1 MKRLLAGLAGLAAL
15 ATANAQDPSQIPV
28 IDFVKDSEAMSAR
41 LSPNGDYLAIEYTIE
56 NKRVV
61 AIMELATGKITTVL
75 KFSVGESVGRYV
87 WVNPTRLVVSLARG
101 FGALDQPYLTGEL
114 FGIDASGK
122 NGTYLFG
129 YQGRGKAD
137 TRIQVGVANERA
149 SAYVVATLRD
159 DPDHMLIQTRPWAD
173 KSATDTL
180 ASLVRMN
187 VKNGQRK
194 IIDQLPMLVPDV
206 IADPTGRILFVAGL
220 NRDSQWE
227 LRARTGDDKPWV
239 TVEVPRNPSRADVD
253 LHTVSTDGASAYF
266 SAGGDKAPTCL
277 YEYGFASGATTQ
289 LACGEFNSVLF
300 SPVDRRPY
308 GLTYE
313 DGLPRTEFLLPDHP
327 EAKRLKAISG
337 AFPGQRVTPVSVTA
351 DSSKVLLRVNS
362 DRNPGAYYLLDEAT
376 KKLRPLVPA
385 RRWIDPRLMAP
396 VAPVTVKASD
406 GLQIP
411 AYLTARDG
419 QKTRQ
424 APLIVLPHGGPVA
437 RDYWGWDNEAQLL
450 ASRGYAVLQ
459 VNFRGSY
466 GYGQDFETAG
476 YRNWGTRVMQDI
488 AEATRWAIAEGIADP
503 ARICIYGGS
512 FGGYSALMSAAREP
526 DLYRC
531 AAGFAGV
538 YDLEEQTS
546 DSGAAFSVLG
556 RAILEDWYGTDKAA
570 LRADSPI
577 THAARIKA
585 PVFLAHGTSDT
596 TVLFSQ
602 SKAMRKA
609 LDAAKKPYEWHEYSG
624 EEHGWHKDE
633 NAVDFYTKLLAFF
646 DKHIGKGAGG

>member
-15 ATANAQDPSQIPV
+15 ATANAQDPSKIPI
-28 IDFVKDSEAMSAR
+28 IDFVKTSEATSAD
-41 LSPNGDYLAIEYTIE
+41 LSPNGDYLAIGYEIE
-56 NKRVV
+56 NKPVV
-61 AIMELATGKITTVL
+61 AIMELATGKVTTVL
-75 KFSVGESVGRYV
+75 KFSMGESVGAYA
-87 WVNPTRLVVSLARG
+87 WVNPTRLVASLARG
-101 FGALDQPYLTGEL
+101 FGALGQPDLTGEL

-149 SAYVVATLRD
+149 SAFVVATLTD
-159 DPDHMLIQTRPWAD
+159 DPEYMLIQTRPWAD
-173 KSATDTL
+173 KSADDTL

-194 IIDQLPMLVPDV
+194 VIDQLPMLGPDV
-206 IADPTGRILFVAGL
+206 IADPTGKVLFAAGL
-220 NRDSQWE
+220 NRDSYWE
-227 LRARTGDDKPWV
+227 MQARTGDDKPWV
-239 TVEVPRNPSRADVD
+239 PVEVPRNPSRATVV
-253 LHTVSTDGASAYF
+253 LHTVSADGASAYF
-266 SAGGDKAPTCL
+266 ESGGDKAPTCL
-277 YEYGFASGATTQ
+277 YEYDFASGVTTQ
-289 LACGEFNSVLF
+289 RACGEFSRVLY
-300 SPVDRRPY
+300 SPVDRKPY
-308 GLTYE
+308 GLAYE

-337 AFPGQRVTPVSVTA
+337 AFPGQRVLPVSITTDA
-351 DSSKVLLRVNS
+351 SKLLLHVHS

-376 KKLRPLVPA
+376 KKLRPLVPS

-419 QKTRQ
+419 LKTRK

-437 RDYWGWDNEAQLL
+437 RDYWAWHPEAQLF

-459 VNFRGSY
+459 VNYRGSD

-476 YRNWGTRVMQDI
+476 FRNWGTRVMQDI

-503 ARICIYGGS
+503 ARICIYGAS

-538 YDLEEQTS
+538 YDRVEQLS
-546 DSGAAFSVLG
+546 DTGAAFTVIG
-556 RAILEDWYGTDKAA
+556 RAWLEQVYGTDKAEQ
-570 LRADSPI
+570 REQSPV
-577 THAARIKA
+577 THAAKIKA
-585 PVFLAHGTSDT
+585 PVLLAHGTSDT

-609 LDAAKKPYEWHEYSG
+609 LDAAKKPYEWHEYGG

-646 DKHIGKGAGG
+646 DKHIGPGAGG